1 MVWYRDQDKLRSR
14 AILSNSRLVI
24 GFKSVTLWYDK
35 NVVDH

>member
-1 MVWYRDQDKLRSR
+1 MLWFQDHDKQSSR

-24 GFKSVTLWYDK
+24 EFKSVTLRYDK